1 MANLYNEEIQ
11 RIYIDIESG
20 DLPDFSAKAEEATL
34 VGRRM
39 YDLISSVFLWRYLFT
54 TGTWMA
60 FLHGLTGQVAMTVV
74 LTVEGQV

>member
-20 DLPDFSAKAEEATL
+20 ELPDFSAKAEEATL

-39 YDLISSVFLWRYLFT
+39 YDLIYSVFL
-54 TGTWMA
+54 
-60 FLHGLTGQVAMTVV
+60 
-74 LTVEGQV
+74 